1 MANCGDPRDKAPI
14 IAGLDISSVAR
25 PRPVTKKSRERS
37 TIKTEQITIVNDP
50 KPKSLILPKT
60 IMALP
65 APVNKNENRSPT
77 PLEDVILNLF
87 DENLAYYI
95 DSKSYI
101 YSFSGEA
108 LIVVGK
114 YVGSTKLEELS
125 KSELESVKSRLAV
138 NYRYDNAQFVK
149 TT

>member
-1 MANCGDPRDKAPI
+1 
-14 IAGLDISSVAR
+14 
-25 PRPVTKKSRERS
+25 
-37 TIKTEQITIVNDP
+37 
-50 KPKSLILPKT
+50 
-60 IMALP
+60 MALP